1 MNALFGLTEVSTSIK
16 ITRFD
21 DPMHLAK
28 MVQLLSESKSV
39 GVEWNENDE
48 MEGKAIFLDL
58 IFEFD
63 NEYNS
68 I

>member
-1 MNALFGLTEVSTSIK
+1 
-16 ITRFD
+16 
-21 DPMHLAK
+21 MHLAK

-39 GVEWNENDE
+39 SVEWNGNDE
-48 MEGKAIFLDL
+48 MEGKATFLDL